1 MSIVS
6 IEQIVLLLVAVAL
19 VALIFYVSSAL
30 VSTDWSVDGPFVL
43 RLLLV
48 SIIAVLVIPFVSDL
62 AHELGV
68 GELGLLFGFVILI
81 FVVRYVL
88 VEELPVADDWLASIV
103 ITLLGVVLIYA
114 VQELAD
120 RFFDTR
126 MLSVL

>member
-1 MSIVS
+1 MS
-6 IEQIVLLLVAVAL
+6 IEQLILLLVAVLL
-19 VALIFYVSSAL
+19 VALIFYASSAL
-30 VSTDWSVDGPFVL
+30 VSSDWSMDGPFVL

-48 SIIAVLVIPFVSDL
+48 SLIAVLVIPFVSGVAHDL
-62 AHELGV
+62 GIDA
-68 GELGLLFGFVILI
+68 LGLLFGFVILI

-126 MLSVL
+126 MLTVF

>member
-1 MSIVS
+1 MS
-6 IEQIVLLLVAVAL
+6 IEQLILLLVAVVL
-19 VALIFYVSSAL
+19 VTLIFYASSAL
-30 VSTDWSVDGPFVL
+30 VSSDWSIDGPFVL

-48 SIIAVLVIPFVSDL
+48 SLIAVLVIPFVSGVAHDL
-62 AHELGV
+62 GID
-68 GELGLLFGFVILI
+68 ELGLLFGFVILI

-126 MLSVL
+126 MLTVF

>member
-1 MSIVS
+1 MS
-6 IEQIVLLLVAVAL
+6 IEQLILLLVAVLL
-19 VALIFYVSSAL
+19 VALIFYASSAL
-30 VSTDWSVDGPFVL
+30 VSSDWSIDGPFAL

-48 SIIAVLVIPFVSDL
+48 SLIAVLVIPFVSGVAHDL
-62 AHELGV
+62 GID
-68 GELGLLFGFVILI
+68 ELGLLFGFVILI

-126 MLSVL
+126 MLTVF